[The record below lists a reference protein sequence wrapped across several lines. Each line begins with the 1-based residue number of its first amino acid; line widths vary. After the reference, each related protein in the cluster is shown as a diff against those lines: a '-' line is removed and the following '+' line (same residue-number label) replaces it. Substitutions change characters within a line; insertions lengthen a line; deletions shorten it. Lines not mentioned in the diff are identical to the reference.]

1 MFEVSHTFVSSLEI
15 IRWILL
21 LFYIL

>member
-1 MFEVSHTFVSSLEI
+1 MFEVSHMFVSSLEI